1 HIARP
6 IFLHAEIIGLVPVL
20 TREAQEAPAPRPP
33 APETDAGRA
42 GARGEDRTRKTE
54 SIVRSP
60 ARRLTAGGTDFR
72 ATEPPRSG
80 RTIRGPRRTS
90 RRRLCRATG
99 RHRRARL

>member
-1 HIARP
+1 RRGGP
-6 IFLHAEIIGLVPVL
+6 NG
-20 TREAQEAPAPRPP
+20 APPPRPP

-54 SIVRSP
+54 SIVRSA

-80 RTIRGPRRTS
+80 RTRAPSIHGPS
-90 RRRLCRATG
+90 VWTG
-99 RHRRARL
+99 RALQAESDDLEKLVSRFCIRPIE